1 MAQAASPE
9 QPAPVQIT
17 PVILS
22 GGTGTR
28 LWPLS
33 REAYPKQLLPLTSE
47 RSMLQ
52 ETVRRCLD
60 RALYRAPSVITNAE
74 HRFVIAEQLREL
86 RIEDASVVLEPV
98 GRNTAA
104 AATVAALMEAA
115 RDPEALF
122 LLMPADH
129 AIRDVAAFT
138 RAVETGVKAAREGKF
153 VLFGIQPTK
162 PATGY
167 GYIET
172 AETVAEGVVRVA
184 RFVEKPDEATA
195 QSYLDQGSF
204 YWNSGM
210 FLLPAGAFLA
220 EVARLRP
227 DILAACRAAVE
238 GATRDLDFVRLAPE
252 PFGAQPSI
260 SIDYAVMEHTSRAV
274 VVPVDCGWTDVGS
287 WSSLWDIGSK
297 DSSDNVLV
305 GDAVAEDVSG
315 CYLRGEGQLV
325 AAVGVEDLVVVA
337 TQDVVMVTRRGR
349 DEEVKKL
356 VGRLKSDGHTAA
368 THSVRIHRP
377 WGFYQSIHNG
387 DRFQVKRITVKP
399 GQKLSLQKHYHR
411 AEHWVVVNGTALV
424 TRDSE
429 QILLRENESV
439 FLPLGC
445 VHRLENPG
453 KVPLNLIEVQSGPYL
468 GEDDIVRL
476 EDIYARPEHET
487 SKV

>member
-1 MAQAASPE
+1 MNFKQE
-9 QPAPVQIT
+9 IT

-47 RSMLQ
+47 RTMLQ
-52 ETVRRCLD
+52 ETVRRCAD
-60 RALYRAPSVITNAE
+60 RALYRAPLVVTNAE

-86 RIEDASVVLEPV
+86 GIGDASVVLEPV
-98 GRNTAA
+98 GRNTTA
-104 AATVAALMEAA
+104 AATVAALIEAA
-115 RDPEALF
+115 RDPAALF

-138 RAVETGVKAAREGKF
+138 RAVETGAKAAREGRF
-153 VLFGIQPTK
+153 VLFGVQPTR

-172 AETVAEGVVRVA
+172 AEAVGEGIVRVA
-184 RFVEKPDEATA
+184 RFVEKPDAATA
-195 QSYLDQGSF
+195 QSYLDKGGF

-210 FLLPAGAFLA
+210 FLLPATAFLA
-220 EVARLRP
+220 EVERLHP
-227 DILAACRAAVE
+227 EIVAACRAALD
-238 GATRDLDFVRLAPE
+238 GASRDLDFVRLAPE
-252 PFGAQPSI
+252 AFAAQPSI
-260 SIDYAVMEHTSRAV
+260 SIDYAVMEHTAGAV

-287 WSSLWDIGSK
+287 WSSLWEIGDK
-297 DSSDNVLV
+297 DRADNVLV
-305 GDAVAEDVSG
+305 GDVVAEDVAG

-325 AAVGVEDLVVVA
+325 AAIGVEDLVVVA
-337 TQDVVMVTRRGR
+337 TPDVVMVTRRGR
-349 DEEVKKL
+349 DEDVKTL
-356 VGRLKSDGHTAA
+356 VGRLKSDGHAAA
-368 THSVRIHRP
+368 THTVRVHRP

-424 TRDSE
+424 TRDHE

-468 GEDDIVRL
+468 GEDDIVRI
-476 EDIYARPEHET
+476 EDIYARPEHEA
-487 SKV
+487 SKR